1 MPDTAMDRPTAMPPK
16 DAPMRW
22 AETRA
27 CIRMDFARYAP
38 LMGDNVTLPKKVF
51 WFLLPSFQGLFL
63 YRLYRHAYLR
73 GWRTLANLMY
83 LVSQYVTRVDIAPA
97 TSIGPGC
104 LIGHCPI
111 VLCGRIGRHFTVMGD
126 GGAGG
131 GFESDDIGGGPGL
144 PVIGDNVVMAIK
156 SVVLGPVHVGD
167 GARLGPGAAVMRDIP
182 AGAIVAAPLS
192 RVTLRK
198 DGTGT
203 PGGGA

>member
-1 MPDTAMDRPTAMPPK
+1 MNHSTAMPPK

-27 CIRMDFARYAP
+27 CIRLDFARFTP
-38 LMGDNVTLPKKVF
+38 LMGHNVTLPKKAF
-51 WFLLPSFQGLFL
+51 LFLLPSFQGIFL

-83 LVSQYVTRVDIAPA
+83 LFSQYVTRVDIAPA

-104 LIGHCPI
+104 LIGHFPI
-111 VLCGRIGRHFTVMGD
+111 VLCGRIGRNFTLMGD
-126 GGAGG
+126 GGTGG
-131 GFESDDIGGGPGL
+131 GFDSQDIGGGPGL

-156 SVVLGPVHVGD
+156 SMVLGPVHVGD

-182 AGAIVAAPLS
+182 AGAFVAAPLS
-192 RVTLRK
+192 RVTLATRG
-198 DGTGT
+198 DETS
-203 PGGGA
+203 GANP